1 MGTDK
6 KTSKSVDRVAEDQR
20 RPNGD
25 SGAKTLPTPEVS
37 IVLPALDEAESL
49 ARILDAIAEA
59 LAPLASFE
67 VVVVDDGSGDG
78 TLQYLIERAESDESL
93 RYVSL
98 SRNFGHQA
106 ALRAGLAFS
115 RGACVICMDAD
126 GQHPP
131 GLLPEM
137 VQAWRD
143 GHDVVLMIREED
155 PEVPAIKR
163 LTSRLFYGV
172 MNKISD
178 LEIEAGSADFRLFD
192 RRVVDVTNN
201 LAEPEIFFRGLVP
214 WLGFE
219 SKRIP
224 FRPEPR
230 RFGQS
235 KYSLGKMMALALSG
249 MIAFSVAPLRLS
261 IIFSVIFAV
270 FGFGFGLYAIYIAL
284 FTNAGVSGWASLTVM
299 VCFLGSTQLLMLGIL
314 GEYLGRILRL
324 SLNRPGFIVQT
335 TNCQDPND

>member
-1 MGTDK
+1 
-6 KTSKSVDRVAEDQR
+6 VDRAAEGQR
-20 RPNGD
+20 RPDAETGAD
-25 SGAKTLPTPEVS
+25 SRPAPEVS
-37 IVLPALDEAESL
+37 IVLPALNEAESL
-49 ARILDAIAEA
+49 AHILDAIAEA

-78 TLQYLIERAESDESL
+78 TLEYLIERAESDGRL

-155 PEVPAIKR
+155 PEVPLLKR

-172 MNKISD
+172 MNRISD
-178 LEIEAGSADFRLFD
+178 VEIEAGSADFRLFD

-201 LAEPEIFFRGLVP
+201 LGEPEIFFRGLVP
-214 WLGFE
+214 WLGFK

-230 RFGQS
+230 RFGRS
-235 KYSLGKMMALALSG
+235 KYGLGKMMALALSG
-249 MIAFSVAPLRLS
+249 MIAFSVMPLRLS
-261 IIFSVIFAV
+261 IIFSLIFAV
-270 FGFGFGLYAIYIAL
+270 FGFGYALYAVYIAV
-284 FTNAGVSGWASLTVM
+284 FTSEGVPGWASLIVL
-299 VCFLGSTQLLMLGIL
+299 VSFLGSTQLLMLGIF

-324 SLNRPGFIVQT
+324 GLNRPGFIVQT
-335 TNCQDPND
+335 TNCPDPDD